1 MGEKHR
7 ATQNAEKV
15 SRDSWQNRIIT
26 AAEVAELYNSYPE
39 HWLLLEVLETA
50 PSGRASK
57 FKLLAHDKSKD
68 ALYDYLMEDESWD
81 WNKKYIMVYADPNYQ
96 CEI

>member
-1 MGEKHR
+1 
-7 ATQNAEKV
+7 V
-15 SRDSWQNRIIT
+15 SRDSWQNRVIT

-68 ALYDYLMEDESWD
+68 ALYDYLMEDENWD
-81 WNKKYIMVYADPNYQ
+81 WSKKYIMVFADPNYQ